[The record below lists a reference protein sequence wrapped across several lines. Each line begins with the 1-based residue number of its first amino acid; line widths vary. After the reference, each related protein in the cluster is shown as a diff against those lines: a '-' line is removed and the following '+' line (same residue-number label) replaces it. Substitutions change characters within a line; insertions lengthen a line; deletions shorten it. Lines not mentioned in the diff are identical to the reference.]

1 MGAGLGVDP
10 QSTNVNKK
18 VDFKSSLLQ
27 IARPMN
33 LVQLA
38 QRIRALRGE
47 RKLTLEQVAE
57 RANLTKSVL
66 SKVENFRVTPS
77 LPALSKIAEALGVTV
92 AELVDGLD
100 ERPQMIVVR
109 KDERLPVERDR
120 PDSRILYE
128 ALAHKRRDKLMEP
141 FLLEVPS
148 GVARPTRLAHEGE
161 EFIMI
166 LEGAVDYEY
175 GEEQVRLEQGD
186 CMYADGSVEH
196 TLNNPNDSPA
206 QVLVVYAA
214 GSTSLGNGADNQ
226 SPAAK

>member
-1 MGAGLGVDP
+1 
-10 QSTNVNKK
+10 
-18 VDFKSSLLQ
+18 
-27 IARPMN
+27 MN

-206 QVLVVYAA
+206 RVLVVYAA
-214 GSTSLGNGADNQ
+214 SSTSLGNGADNG
-226 SPAAK
+226 SRAAKRTFTSNLDTAENP

>member
-1 MGAGLGVDP
+1 
-10 QSTNVNKK
+10 
-18 VDFKSSLLQ
+18 
-27 IARPMN
+27 MN

-100 ERPQMIVVR
+100 EKPHMVVVR
-109 KDERLPVERDR
+109 KDERLAVERDR

-128 ALAHKRRDKLMEP
+128 ALAHKRQDKLMEP

-148 GVARPTRLAHEGE
+148 GIARSTRLAHEGE

-186 CMYADGSVEH
+186 CMYAEGSVEH
-196 TLNNPNDSPA
+196 TMNNPNDSPA
-206 QVLVVYAA
+206 RVLVVYAA
-214 GSTSLGNGADNQ
+214 VGAD
-226 SPAAK
+226 SGSGDSK